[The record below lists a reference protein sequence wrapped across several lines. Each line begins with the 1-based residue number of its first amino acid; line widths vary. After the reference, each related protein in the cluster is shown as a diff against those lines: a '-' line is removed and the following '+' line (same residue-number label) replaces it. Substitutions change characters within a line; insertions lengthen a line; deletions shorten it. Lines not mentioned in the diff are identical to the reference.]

1 MRFEIEKEM
10 QSKRKAIR
18 AELEQKY
25 RDDSSGSPSGF
36 MANLLPGQQLTEA
49 QLLDQE
55 RAQMVERVRLQVARE
70 EDQLLK
76 EQREGLTEKVKRTL
90 TEEGERSPS
99 DVEDKRMSE
108 DENGPFQ
115 LDRSLSMEELQEG
128 FRNGGLDENA
138 LRAEIAMAEEEGR
151 ARLVAVKREVERQ
164 VKEAREKE
172 LAAWEAQT
180 GAEFEAEKARKV
192 AQMRSDME
200 MLVKSERL
208 QVGVWGFG
216 GFGIARFSGF
226 GGQSTFKLSCLF
238 S

>member
-25 RDDSSGSPSGF
+25 RDDSSGSGF

-128 FRNGGLDENA
+128 FRNGGSDENA
-138 LRAEIAMAEEEGR
+138 LRAEIARAEEEGR

-226 GGQSTFKLSCLF
+226 GGQSTLGLSCHL